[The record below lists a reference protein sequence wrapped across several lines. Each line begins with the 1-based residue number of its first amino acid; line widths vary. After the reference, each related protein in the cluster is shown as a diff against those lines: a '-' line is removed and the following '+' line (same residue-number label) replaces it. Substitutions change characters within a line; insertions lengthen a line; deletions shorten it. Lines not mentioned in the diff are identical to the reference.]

1 MTPSEAM
8 AVPTACILVVDDEP
22 DNRELLEIIL
32 ASEGFRVV
40 AAASGAEALAIVARE
55 APDLIVLDVMM
66 PNMTGYE
73 VTAKLKGDPATRN
86 IPILIFS
93 AVSDPDARRLGLS
106 AGADDYLAKPVEYAD
121 LVKRVRKLLGLTTK

>member
-40 AAASGAEALAIVARE
+40 AAASGAEALAIVGRDP
-55 APDLIVLDVMM
+55 PDLIVLDVMM
-66 PNMTGYE
+66 PGMSGYE
-73 VTAKLKGDPATRN
+73 VTAKIRANPATSR

-93 AVSDPDARRLGLS
+93 AVSDANARMLGLS

-121 LVKRVRKLLGLTTK
+121 LVKRVRDLLKKK